1 MGSEALCF
9 LIIHLSM
16 RMYMCVC
23 VHMCMPRWRHSPT
36 GLPLTSSYICIYFVS
51 CTVVLQVK
59 VWKTSDGFCFV
70 TFTQHSAGVTG
81 VTFTQTGKVVDSY
94 SLDGTVRA
102 FDMNK
107 SVVMLLSVTISTGN
121 SSKIQ
126 LNNGIL

>member
-1 MGSEALCF
+1 M
-9 LIIHLSM
+9 
-16 RMYMCVC
+16 
-23 VHMCMPRWRHSPT
+23 HMCMPRWRHSPT

-81 VTFTQTGKVVDSY
+81 VTFTQTGKVVVSS

-107 SVVMLLSVTISTGN
+107 SVVMLSAVTISTGN
-121 SSKIQ
+121 S
-126 LNNGIL
+126 